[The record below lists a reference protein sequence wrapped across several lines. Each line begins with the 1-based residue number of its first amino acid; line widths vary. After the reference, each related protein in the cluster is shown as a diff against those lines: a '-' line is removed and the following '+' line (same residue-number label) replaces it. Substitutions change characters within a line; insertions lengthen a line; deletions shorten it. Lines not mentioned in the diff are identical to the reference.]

1 MPCTGKAMS
10 SDSDRWSETHVL
22 VCGRAC
28 FRNQVLLSLQTI
40 MINLVQAQMRRFW
53 VWAHLPAT
61 QMLWVLLGWCVFTG
75 KKKDANSGLEDFVVY
90 TLYMWH
96 SYSSC
101 GNIVWLWA
109 VLRLSAFYCYY
120 KFLRQ
125 LFWKTLT
132 LAHSLRFQPMIIG
145 HSLAAYSKGAH
156 RGGK

>member
-22 VCGRAC
+22 VCEHAC

-40 MINLVQAQMRRFW
+40 MINLVQAQMLCFW

-90 TLYMWH
+90 TFICGTHIAAVAISCDYEL
-96 SYSSC
+96 SYAC
-101 GNIVWLWA
+101 
-109 VLRLSAFYCYY
+109 
-120 KFLRQ
+120 Q
-125 LFWKTLT
+125 LFIAITNSWCSFFEKHL
-132 LAHSLRFQPMIIG
+132 LWLIVLEVS
-145 HSLAAYSKGAH
+145 AYDNWP
-156 RGGK
+156 